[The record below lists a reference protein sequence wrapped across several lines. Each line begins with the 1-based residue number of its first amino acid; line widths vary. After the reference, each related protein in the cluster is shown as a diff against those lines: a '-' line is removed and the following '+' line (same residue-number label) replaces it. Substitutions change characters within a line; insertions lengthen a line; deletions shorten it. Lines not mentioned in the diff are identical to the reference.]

1 MKELIKK
8 WKEIGKRA
16 EKLSLQ
22 AATVMDNVICSAVI
36 EENIGVRHRTCKVK
50 IVANSEWNLEEKHN
64 LFVIH

>member
-36 EENIGVRHRTCKVK
+36 EENIGVKHRTCKVK
-50 IVANSEWNLEEKHN
+50 IARRNLEEKHN

>member
-8 WKEIGKRA
+8 WKEIGKCA

-36 EENIGVRHRTCKVK
+36 EENIGVRHRTFKVK
-50 IVANSEWNLEEKHN
+50 IARRNLEEKHN